1 MGILKRFSYVQK
13 VKKEI
18 KNQAELLFDGDEYD
32 LKFIND
38 DDRSFVFDVNE
49 GKKPSI
55 TIANIY

>member
-1 MGILKRFSYVQK
+1 MDILKRFSYVQK

-38 DDRSFVFDVNE
+38 DA
-49 GKKPSI
+49 G
-55 TIANIY
+55 NILT

>member
-1 MGILKRFSYVQK
+1 MDILKRFSYVQK

-38 DDRSFVFDVNE
+38 DRSFVFDVNK

-55 TIANIY
+55 K